1 MRRLDSI
8 AVLVG
13 AIVGCAAAGCAAQAS
28 VDTAWVMPE
37 LAPHDDRGVPFAPL
51 SLGGGADRAREDLPR
66 GDYPEVAFEDASGFW
81 RVDERA
87 AVHEARATGR
97 GLFIDFYAEWSEP
110 SRRLEDEV
118 LSDVEARATIMA
130 RYVPL
135 RIDVTEE
142 SAAGREQLERFGVDA
157 LPALVMVD
165 PDGSEVDRVDE
176 LITVEA
182 LVDRVRRRDGAP

>member
-1 MRRLDSI
+1 MRRVVSI

-13 AIVGCAAAGCAAQAS
+13 TIVGCGARQP
-28 VDTAWVMPE
+28 VDPAWLMPE
-37 LAPHDDRGVPFAPL
+37 MSTHDDRGVPFTPL
-51 SLGGGADRAREDLPR
+51 AMGAGADHGGVDLPR
-66 GDYPEVAFEDASGFW
+66 GDYPDVAFEDASGFW
-81 RVDERA
+81 RVDERRA
-87 AVHEARATGR
+87 FREARATGR

-110 SRRLEDEV
+110 SRRLDDEV

-142 SAAGREQLERFGVDA
+142 SALGREQLARFGVNA
-157 LPALVMVD
+157 LPALVILD
-165 PDGSEVDRVDE
+165 PDGREVDRVDE

-182 LVDRVRRRDGAP
+182 LLDRLRQRDGEP